1 MQCINII
8 QVLVFSSPKLISFSY
23 SRKEEREKRNF
34 SFLFFHGRRIISY
47 LGLILLY
54 LFVLQVF
61 EVPSMGSG
69 TFTNRVTL
77 EPPHYDGVQTLALR
91 DNILFSG
98 SRDYVIKKWDLDSRE
113 ILNVSIASNTSC
125 RFIIFNVH

>member
-1 MQCINII
+1 M
-8 QVLVFSSPKLISFSY
+8 
-23 SRKEEREKRNF
+23 
-34 SFLFFHGRRIISY
+34 
-47 LGLILLY
+47 
-54 LFVLQVF
+54 F

-98 SRDYVIKKWDLDSRE
+98 SRDYVIKKWDIDSRE
-113 ILNVSIASNTSC
+113 IVTVSASILLSVSMISFLSIKKCSTSV
-125 RFIIFNVH
+125 IILYRVFGSVD